1 MTADL
6 CFYTEYRIYPGTGQ
20 RYYAKDGK
28 VSFFFIGKKAESLF
42 HQRIK
47 PVKLH
52 RTQAWRHM
60 NKKGMANEQVKKRIR
75 KSQKFQKAIV
85 GLKIEDLV
93 LPVSRETLQQYKVS
107 CVIKKDLVKKCLEMI
122 TENAELPDYERIHGK
137 FEKCLEPDVHE
148 GGAERYYNYT
158 GESFRSCIHFSEI
171 SARRASPT

>member
-1 MTADL
+1 MARPPSSRQGPGHCECRPPWPLRWRRLLDTKGDDMTADL
-6 CFYTEYRIYPGTGQ
+6 CSYTEYRIYPGTGQ

-85 GLKIEDLV
+85 GLKIQDLV
-93 LPVSRETLQQYKVS
+93 LPV
-107 CVIKKDLVKKCLEMI
+107 
-122 TENAELPDYERIHGK
+122 PRIH
-137 FEKCLEPDVHE
+137 CSS
-148 GGAERYYNYT
+148 T
-158 GESFRSCIHFSEI
+158 RS
-171 SARRASPT
+171 RASSRRTW